1 MNRIIICFVLTII
14 ISINISFS
22 QEKEI
27 LIVGTMHTIPKI
39 VKHNYKPL
47 LKHAL
52 KYNPDKIFAEAPKA
66 NDNESWEYLKNGWSK
81 NYKKFYYINDSLKKV
96 YKFNKHKHQQL
107 LEKDFDKLRK
117 EDLKILIQNFIYSR
131 DFANY
136 DFYKYI
142 LKYGIQGAKKPTR
155 HEDGDL
161 TYKLALKLNIKKIKS
176 MDYQAKN
183 GLYHKAWKKCAK
195 EGRNN
200 GDNKI
205 NKKLN
210 KKHYRR
216 AIIPAVFRRLG
227 YYNNSKFSAET
238 LHRLSSFTYVKNK
251 TKGCKKAEE
260 YWRMRNEG
268 ITHNIAKEVI
278 NSSEKRNIVFIGGAH
293 IYGLKEA
300 FKKLY
305 PNLKV
310 KFLKI

>member
-1 MNRIIICFVLTII
+1 MSV
-14 ISINISFS
+14 NISFS

-39 VKHNYKPL
+39 VKNNYKPL

-52 KYNPDKIFAEAPKA
+52 KYNPDKIFAEVPKP

-81 NYKKFYYINDSLKKV
+81 SYKRFYYINDSLKKV
-96 YKFNKHKHQQL
+96 YTFNKYKHQQL
-107 LEKDFDKLRK
+107 LEKDFDKLSK
-117 EDLKILIQNFIYSR
+117 EDLKTLIQDFTYLR
-131 DFANY
+131 DFVNY

-142 LKYGIQGAKKPTR
+142 IKHGINGAKKPTR

-161 TYKLALKLNIKKIKS
+161 TYKLALKLNIKRIKS

-183 GLYHKAWKKCAK
+183 GLYHKAWRKCTR

-216 AIIPAVFRRLG
+216 AILPAIFRRLG
-227 YYNNSKFSAET
+227 YYNNSKFSVET
-238 LHRLSSFTYVKNK
+238 LHKLSSFTYVKNK
-251 TKGCKKAEE
+251 TKGCEKAEE
-260 YWRMRNEG
+260 YWRIRNEG

-278 NSSEKRNIVFIGGAH
+278 NSNEKRNIVFIGGAH

-300 FKKLY
+300 FKRLY

-310 KFLKI
+310 KFLKYN